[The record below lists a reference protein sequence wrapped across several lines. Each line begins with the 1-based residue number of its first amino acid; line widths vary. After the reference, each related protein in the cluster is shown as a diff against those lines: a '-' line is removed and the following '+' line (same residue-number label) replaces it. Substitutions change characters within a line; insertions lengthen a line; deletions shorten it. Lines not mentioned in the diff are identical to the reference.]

1 MVLKMFPKPLAPKF
15 DIEKPVATVPASR
28 LHPQTQLHKSINKN
42 MTNLAKF
49 RDLGLSEMM
58 LNSLHKKGFEEPT
71 PIQARTIPFL
81 LENKKDLIGKAQ
93 TGTGKTA
100 AFGIP
105 IIENIVPD
113 SKKVQAIILVPTR
126 ELAIQV
132 TEELNS
138 FAEEQKTRIIAVY
151 GGQPIERQISRLQRG
166 VDIVVGT
173 PGRIID
179 HLQRRTLDLSHVKY
193 VVLDEADEMLNMGF
207 VDDIESILKAAPKQR
222 RTVLFSA
229 TMPAHIERLAK
240 NYMVDY
246 ELIAVA
252 VDQSSK
258 DNIQQIYFEVSQSDK
273 FESLFRII
281 DVEESFY
288 GMVFCRTKIDAD
300 EIAHKLANRGC
311 RAEAIHGDLSQGQ
324 REKVLQKFR
333 DRRITALVAT
343 DVAARGIDIGDLT
356 HVINYSLPQDPE
368 SYVHRIGRTGRA
380 GKSGIAVT
388 LITPSEYRKL
398 VAIQRI
404 SNTKITKQKIP
415 GVAEVI
421 DSKKQRIKSTLSE
434 IIATENFSD
443 LELIAEEILAETPD
457 AKIAIAALLKMAFKD
472 ELTESNYSE
481 ILEASARG
489 KRDFNSDDRGN
500 RDHGERRGNDRDRG
514 ERGDRGDRGNR
525 KDYGDRNDRGDRGG
539 DRGERKGSARLFI
552 AKGRNDAMDPRK
564 LVDFIQKE
572 TGVDQR
578 RIDDVKIFDTF
589 SFFAVP
595 SDDAEKVLDAFQQ
608 SGGNRSL
615 VSRAKAKQ

>member
-1 MVLKMFPKPLAPKF
+1 MP
-15 DIEKPVATVPASR
+15 
-28 LHPQTQLHKSINKN
+28 
-42 MTNLAKF
+42 NLTKF

-71 PIQARTIPFL
+71 PIQAKTIPFL
-81 LENKKDLIGKAQ
+81 LKNHKDLIGKAQ

-113 SKKVQAIILVPTR
+113 SKKIQAIILAPTR

-132 TEELNS
+132 AEELSS
-138 FAEEQKTRIIAVY
+138 FAEEQKTKIIAVY
-151 GGQPIERQISRLQRG
+151 GGQPIERQIDRLRRG

-173 PGRIID
+173 PGRILD
-179 HLQRRTLDLSHVKY
+179 HLERKTLDISKVSY
-193 VVLDEADEMLNMGF
+193 IVLDEADEMLNMGF
-207 VDDIESILKAAPKQR
+207 IDDIETILKAAPKQR

-229 TMPAHIERLAK
+229 TMPQHIERLAK
-240 NYMVDY
+240 QYMGDY
-246 ELIAVA
+246 EVIEVA
-252 VDQSSK
+252 RENIGK
-258 DNIQQIYFEVSQSDK
+258 TNIQQIYFEVPQSDK
-273 FESLFRII
+273 FEALFRII

-333 DRRITALVAT
+333 SKKVTVLVAT
-343 DVAARGIDIGDLT
+343 DVAARGIDIDNLT

-398 VAIQRI
+398 ISIQRM
-404 SNTKITKQKIP
+404 SNTTITKQKVP
-415 GVAEVI
+415 NVAEVVN
-421 DSKKQRIKSTLSE
+421 SKKQRIKNSLME
-434 IIATENFSD
+434 IIAGGNFAD
-443 LELIAEEILAETPD
+443 LEPIAEEILNESAD
-457 AKIAIAALLKMAFKD
+457 AKTALAALLKMAFKD
-472 ELTESNYSE
+472 ELNESSYSE
-481 ILEASARG
+481 ISDLGAY
-489 KRDFNSDDRGN
+489 KKNKDFYYDDRGMSGH
-500 RDHGERRGNDRDRG
+500 RPI
-514 ERGDRGDRGNR
+514 GDQ
-525 KDYGDRNDRGDRGG
+525 KRNYVD
-539 DRGERKGSARLFI
+539 RKGTARLFI
-552 AKGRNDAMDPRK
+552 AKGRNDNMDPRK

-578 RIDDVKIFDTF
+578 HIDDVKMFDSF

-595 SDDAEKVLDAFQQ
+595 FEDAERVLHAFHKQ
-608 SGGNRSL
+608 SGGKRSL
-615 VSRAKAKQ
+615 VSRAKDK